1 MYLRQK
7 VVMRIKRV
15 KLCKLPEAEPGTRSL
30 LYKDQLLLSVYFDI
44 SLGGKLRF
52 YTLLS
57 LKMLLRSPGVE
68 NGNLLQYSC
77 LGNSMDRG
85 AQWATVNGVSK
96 GSDTT

>member
-52 YTLLS
+52 YTI
-57 LKMLLRSPGVE
+57 
-68 NGNLLQYSC
+68 
-77 LGNSMDRG
+77 
-85 AQWATVNGVSK
+85 
-96 GSDTT
+96 